1 MRDFEV
7 WLRAAQRKDI
17 HERIHD
23 LRMSRMAWAESV
35 DVKDEFDMLNHALEM
50 IDGPVKKRYAKT
62 WTEVIGR
69 RKG

>member
-1 MRDFEV
+1 
-7 WLRAAQRKDI
+7 
-17 HERIHD
+17 
-23 LRMSRMAWAESV
+23 MAWAESV